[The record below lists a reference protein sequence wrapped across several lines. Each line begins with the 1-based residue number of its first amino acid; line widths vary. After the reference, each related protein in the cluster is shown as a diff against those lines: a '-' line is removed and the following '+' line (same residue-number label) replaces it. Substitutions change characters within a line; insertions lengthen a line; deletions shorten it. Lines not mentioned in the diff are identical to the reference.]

1 MSTPFGA
8 TAVVED
14 RDAGRTPAGAMSAFV
29 PLFILGLVMVAWF
42 AFQAM
47 QLRAERDAM
56 VDVMASQEKPVT
68 DSKKLRDA
76 LDALAK
82 GTQQLADGG
91 NANARLIVDE
101 LKKHG
106 VTINPSAAAPADPAK
121 PGSR

>member
-8 TAVVED
+8 TPDVDD
-14 RDAGRTPAGAMSAFV
+14 RHADRTPADAMSAFV

-47 QLRAERDAM
+47 QLRVERDAM
-56 VDVMASQEKPVT
+56 VEVMAGQEKPLA

-91 NANARLIVDE
+91 NTNARLIVDE
-101 LKKHG
+101 LKKRG
-106 VTINPSAAAPADPAK
+106 VTINPAAAVPTDPAK
-121 PGSR
+121 PGSK